1 MHKRDLLLRQFEE
14 FGKFLATILG
24 YKQQQDFIEVSK
36 LISEGALKYI
46 GVSIKEIEEL
56 KTENLISSLT
66 QEKKLSD
73 EQLKMLADLLYENGI
88 NNLNSDLNS
97 DSNTLMNFTKAQ
109 MLYSFV
115 NLNGTLP
122 YSLDTHY
129 KLKAIKDILK

>member
-1 MHKRDLLLRQFEE
+1 MRQFEE

-46 GVSIKEIEEL
+46 GVSIKEVEEL
-56 KTENLISSLT
+56 EPENLISSLT

-73 EQLKMLADLLYENGI
+73 EQLKMLADLLYENGV
-88 NNLNSDLNS
+88 NNLNGDLNS
-97 DSNTLMNFTKAQ
+97 DSNTLINFTKAQ
-109 MLYSFV
+109 MLYNCV

-129 KLKAIKDILK
+129 KLEAIKDILK

>member
-1 MHKRDLLLRQFEE
+1 MRQFEE

-46 GVSIKEIEEL
+46 GVSIKEVEEL
-56 KTENLISSLT
+56 EPENLISSLT
-66 QEKKLSD
+66 QEKKLTD
-73 EQLKMLADLLYENGI
+73 EQLKMLADLLYENGV
-88 NNLNSDLNS
+88 NNLNGDLNS
-97 DSNTLMNFTKAQ
+97 DSNTLINFTKAQ
-109 MLYSFV
+109 MLYNFV

-129 KLKAIKDILK
+129 KLEAIKDILK

>member
-1 MHKRDLLLRQFEE
+1 MRQFEE

-129 KLKAIKDILK
+129 KLGVIKDILK

>member
-1 MHKRDLLLRQFEE
+1 MHKRDLLMRQFEE

-46 GVSIKEIEEL
+46 GVSIKEVEEL
-56 KTENLISSLT
+56 EPENLISSLT
-66 QEKKLSD
+66 QEKKLTD
-73 EQLKMLADLLYENGI
+73 EQLKMLADLLYENGV
-88 NNLNSDLNS
+88 NNLNGDLNS
-97 DSNTLMNFTKAQ
+97 DSNTLINFTKAQ
-109 MLYSFV
+109 MLYNFV

-129 KLKAIKDILK
+129 KLEAIKDILK